1 MVSRAILDKGNMEL
15 FAGKITKAIRH
26 VFGRTGASQNG
37 GVILFLHIPKCAG
50 NTIYSLFR
58 EQYPRES
65 VYIPRKS
72 PEENARLIAEMPGH
86 ERRRVRVVA
95 AHMPYGAHQY
105 FPDARYITV
114 LRDPVDRVI
123 SSYYF
128 SLGNPNDLG
137 HKMIKE
143 MKLDLAGFACLP
155 ELYNLQTRYL
165 MKHDFLDKTWFLTPP
180 EAGITE
186 NDMAGVKG
194 RLDRFALVGIVEEMP
209 AVLRL
214 MEIELGM
221 SGLQNRFRNQNENR
235 SGVTDVDEGTLDLIR
250 QANRHDTEI
259 YEYTK
264 RLFVESCV
272 ERGVTFSNSA

>member
-1 MVSRAILDKGNMEL
+1 M

-26 VFGRTGASQNG
+26 AFGRTGATQDG

-50 NTIYSLFR
+50 NSIYSLLS
-58 EQYPRES
+58 EQFPRGS
-65 VYIPRKS
+65 VYIPYKS
-72 PEENARLIAEMPGH
+72 TEENARLIAEMPDH

-155 ELYNLQTRYL
+155 ELYNLQTRFL
-165 MKHDFLDKTWFLTPP
+165 MKHDFLDKTWPLKRP
-180 EAGITE
+180 EAGISE
-186 NDMAGVKG
+186 DDMTDVKG
-194 RLDRFALVGIVEEMP
+194 RLDRFALVGVVEEMP

-221 SGLQNRFRNQNENR
+221 SGLRNRFHNRTENR
-235 SGVTDVDEGTLDLIR
+235 VGITDIDEGTLNLIR
-250 QANRHDTEI
+250 KANRHDIEI
-259 YEYTK
+259 YEYSK
-264 RLFVESCV
+264 RLFAEKCAKH
-272 ERGVTFSNSA
+272 GLGAAA